1 MNRRQKKK
9 FKKKLGYKKYSNM
22 RYQMINK
29 VIENLSSDHPE
40 FDCFYVVS
48 SKNNK
53 HMVHIHGLKLTP
65 SIPPVSIK
73 QDEPKT
79 FNIDFRYYHPDNN
92 KIERKSDLM
101 KNLIDSWKSSIIPKD
116 DIVNLQ
122 ATLKEGNSDN
132 NSEDEKLE

>member
-29 VIENLSSDHPE
+29 IIEKRSNDHPE
-40 FDCFYVVS
+40 FDCFYVVT

-53 HMVHIHGLKLTP
+53 HIGHIYGLKLTP
-65 SIPPVSIK
+65 SIPASIK
-73 QDEPKT
+73 QDEPKN
-79 FNIDFRYYHPDNN
+79 FNIDFRCYSSDN
-92 KIERKSDLM
+92 KEIEGKSDFM
-101 KNLIDSWKSSIIPKD
+101 KKLIDTWKSSLIPKD

>member
-29 VIENLSSDHPE
+29 VIEKRSNDHPE
-40 FDCFYVVS
+40 FDCFYVVT

-53 HMVHIHGLKLTP
+53 HIDHIYSLKLTP
-65 SIPPVSIK
+65 SIPASIK

-79 FNIDFRYYHPDNN
+79 FNIDFRCYHPDNN